1 MGKWRRPLED
11 LGVSSPV
18 AGEALSGRFD
28 EGFWSGRQVLVT
40 GHTGFKGSWLS
51 LWLGE
56 LGAVVTGLSDGVPTT
71 PSLYEAAH
79 VGEGI
84 HDLHVDVRD
93 FESLSSALAAARP
106 EIVIHMA
113 AQSLVRRSFEEPRE
127 TYETNV
133 MGTVNVLEAVRR
145 ASGVRV
151 MINVTSDKCYDN
163 REWEWGYRECEPMG
177 GHDPYSSSKGCS
189 ELVTD
194 AFRRSF
200 FSDPEDTRLASVR
213 AGNVI
218 GGGDWAVDRLLP
230 DIIRAA
236 LAGEPVLIRNPDA
249 VRPWQHVLNPLSG
262 YLVLAQALWHSQ
274 KFAGG
279 WNFGPSDDDAWPVRA
294 IVERLTELWPDKLD
308 WVQDAGAHP
317 HEASYLKLD
326 SSRARMRLG
335 WRPRWNLTEGLDS
348 TIGWYRSLSMGED
361 IRAVTV
367 DQIRAFQYSLT
378 ST

>member
-1 MGKWRRPLED
+1 M
-11 LGVSSPV
+11 SSPV
-18 AGEALSGRFD
+18 AGEAFSGRFD
-28 EGFWSGRQVLVT
+28 EGFWSGRRVFVT

-71 PSLYEAAH
+71 PSLYEVAR

-84 HDLHVDVRD
+84 HDLRVDVRD

-106 EIVIHMA
+106 EIVVHMA

-230 DIIRAA
+230 DIMRAA

-294 IVERLTELWPDKLD
+294 IVERLAELWSDKLD

-326 SSRARMRLG
+326 SSRARERLG
-335 WRPRWNLTEGLDS
+335 WRPQWNLTKGLDS

-361 IRAVTV
+361 MRAVTV
-367 DQIRAFQYSLT
+367 DQIRAFQHSLT